1 MGPSPRELGLE
12 GLEEGPRG
20 QAQEVALGSQRIMGR
35 VGSPCVLRAR
45 VWKKASVS
53 RKRWLGWTEAHGPFI
68 GFSTNIAYDYEQ
80 MNNIPSLGLCF
91 LCIKWE
97 TWITGSPRYL
107 SDLSSSMILY
117 YGWKYINSNP
127 TGTYLLIVE
136 KKKHSSIILVGRA
149 QFNFKNIFQIMYYM
163 LVVGYNFHGC
173 SQHGEIRVG
182 FSLKVIPKKV
192 KIILAVTHWKISWVY
207 YIFKY
212 QLR

>member
-1 MGPSPRELGLE
+1 MPHSWSKWCAKRASTLYGTTWNYGRSTGTSKACPMGPSPRELGLE

-53 RKRWLGWTEAHGPFI
+53 RKRWLGWTEAHEPFI

-136 KKKHSSIILVGRA
+136 KKNTAAS
-149 QFNFKNIFQIMYYM
+149 Y
-163 LVVGYNFHGC
+163 
-173 SQHGEIRVG
+173 
-182 FSLKVIPKKV
+182 
-192 KIILAVTHWKISWVY
+192 
-207 YIFKY
+207 
-212 QLR
+212 